1 MFRCCWSVRS
11 TRRQGYQTTGTT
23 GLITETRRVLLVLV
37 ESPEWYEE
45 LKDVTVL
52 KTPCSST
59 FGNPATIGS
68 LH

>member
-1 MFRCCWSVRS
+1 MFRCCRSVRS
-11 TRRQGYQTTGTT
+11 TRREEYQTTGTT
-23 GLITETRRVLLVLV
+23 GLSTEARRVLLVLV
-37 ESPEWYEE
+37 ENPERYKE

-52 KTPCSST
+52 KTPCSVT